1 MRVLLD
7 TNVLA
12 SAFGTRGV
20 CAEIV
25 EVVIS
30 EHRLLTCEPVLQE
43 LERVLSRKF
52 RLPAPVVTG
61 LLGLLESESELV
73 PAAASR
79 SISFKDPDDI
89 PILACAIG
97 GKADVFV
104 TGDKALP
111 DLGEISG
118 IPILSPRQYW
128 QRLAGLD
135 ER

>member
-1 MRVLLD
+1 VRVLLD

-20 CAEIV
+20 CAEIL
-25 EVVIS
+25 ESVIN
-30 EHRLLTCEPVLQE
+30 EHRLLTCEPVLRE
-43 LERVLSRKF
+43 LQRVLSRKF
-52 RLPAPVVTG
+52 RLPAQVVTG
-61 LLGLLESESELV
+61 FLGLLESEGELV
-73 PAAASR
+73 AASASA

-104 TGDKALP
+104 SGDRALI
-111 DLGEISG
+111 DLGEIAG
-118 IPILSPRQYW
+118 IPILSPRQFW